1 MKRVHSRRNLHIRT
15 SSRNQPKP
23 GWLQLEAAYVT
34 VPKRSCSRS
43 CKFYHCFASCCLWKH
58 VDALNPVDFVAFSEE
73 NEITGQGGRVAG
85 NVDKFGWIEFKEG
98 VDEGT
103 L

>member
-1 MKRVHSRRNLHIRT
+1 
-15 SSRNQPKP
+15 
-23 GWLQLEAAYVT
+23 
-34 VPKRSCSRS
+34 
-43 CKFYHCFASCCLWKH
+43 LWKH
-58 VDALNPVDFVAFSEE
+58 VDALNPVDFVAFSEG